1 MKTMRASKVGF
12 PCDRNLFYSV
22 NGYDEIVPAKSQRIF
37 AVGTALEAVAV
48 DWLREEGWDV
58 FYNPGSQEADLELHI
73 PVAGGQLS
81 GHPDCIIS
89 RPGSGRILIDIKTM
103 NDRSFTRWR
112 RGGTEKDKPQ
122 YVDQVHV
129 YANAAMDAGLSI
141 DRLGVVGINK
151 NNSEMHIDI
160 FDYSLERMAAIVE
173 RTERI
178 FALSSPPEPGD
189 RMEGWCC
196 GYCGY
201 AHVCELREQKRDTT
215 VGDGIG
221 VTTEPDIVNAMEL
234 LAEARELSKAG
245 KDLEDEAKAVLD
257 EKVKRQGIKS
267 IRGGALV
274 LTLNEVV
281 SSRFDSAAFKK
292 AHPDMVEAFTK
303 KSSSVRYD
311 IKEAV

>member
-1 MKTMRASKVGF
+1 MKTMRASRVGF

-22 NGYDEIVPAKSQRIF
+22 NGYDETVSARSHRIF

-58 FYNPGSQEADLELHI
+58 LHNPGSQKAELELEI
-73 PVAGGQLS
+73 PVAGGRLS

-89 RPGSGRILIDIKTM
+89 RPSMGRILIDVKTM
-103 NDRSFTRWR
+103 NERAFTRWKR
-112 RGGTEKDKPQ
+112 EGTEKNKPQ

-129 YANAAMDAGLSI
+129 YANAAMAAKFSI
-141 DRLGVVGINK
+141 ERLGIVGINK
-151 NNSEMHIDI
+151 NNSDMHIDI

-201 AHVCELREQKRDTT
+201 AHVCELRATQRDTT
-215 VGDGIG
+215 VGDGVG

>member
-73 PVAGGQLS
+73 PVVGGQLS

-141 DRLGVVGINK
+141 DRLGIVGINK

-173 RTERI
+173 RTECI

>member
-1 MKTMRASKVGF
+1 MRASRVGF

-22 NGYDEIVPAKSQRIF
+22 NGYDETVSARSHRIF

-58 FYNPGSQEADLELHI
+58 LHNPGSQKAELELEI
-73 PVAGGQLS
+73 PVAGGRLS

-89 RPGSGRILIDIKTM
+89 RPSMGRILIDVKTM
-103 NDRSFTRWR
+103 NERAFTRWKR
-112 RGGTEKDKPQ
+112 EGTEKNKPQ

-129 YANAAMDAGLSI
+129 YANAAMAAKFSI
-141 DRLGVVGINK
+141 ERLGIVGINK
-151 NNSEMHIDI
+151 NNSDMHIDI

-201 AHVCELREQKRDTT
+201 AHVCELRATQRDTT
-215 VGDGIG
+215 VGDGVG

>member
-1 MKTMRASKVGF
+1 M
-12 PCDRNLFYSV
+12 
-22 NGYDEIVPAKSQRIF
+22 
-37 AVGTALEAVAV
+37 

-58 FYNPGSQEADLELHI
+58 FYNPGSQEADVELHI

-112 RGGTEKDKPQ
+112 REGTEKDKPQ

-141 DRLGVVGINK
+141 DRLGIVGINK

-173 RTERI
+173 RTECI

>member
-1 MKTMRASKVGF
+1 MKTMRASRVGF

-22 NGYDEIVPAKSQRIF
+22 NGYDETVSARSQRIF

-89 RPGSGRILIDIKTM
+89 RPGMGRILIDIKTM

-112 RGGTEKDKPQ
+112 REGTEKDKPQ

-141 DRLGVVGINK
+141 DRLGIVGINK

-178 FALSSPPEPGD
+178 FTLPSPPDPGD

>member
-1 MKTMRASKVGF
+1 MKTMRASRVGF

-22 NGYDEIVPAKSQRIF
+22 NGYDETVSAKSQRIF

-89 RPGSGRILIDIKTM
+89 RPGMGRILIDIKTM

-112 RGGTEKDKPQ
+112 REGTEKDKPQ

-141 DRLGVVGINK
+141 DRLGIVGINK

-178 FALSSPPEPGD
+178 FTLPSPPDPGD

-201 AHVCELREQKRDTT
+201 AHVCELRKQKRDTT
-215 VGDGIG
+215 VGDGVG

-292 AHPDMVEAFTK
+292 AHPDMVEEFTK

>member
-12 PCDRNLFYSV
+12 PCDRNLYYAV
-22 NGYDEIVPAKSQRIF
+22 NGQDEVVTLKSQRIF

-48 DWLREEGWDV
+48 AWLREEGWDV
-58 FYNPGSQEADLELHI
+58 LHNPGSQEADLELEI
-73 PVAGGQLS
+73 PVAGGRLS

-89 RPGSGRILIDIKTM
+89 RPGMGRILIDVKTM
-103 NDRSFTRWR
+103 NERAFTRWKR
-112 RGGTEKDKPQ
+112 EGTEKNKPQ

-129 YANAAMDAGLSI
+129 YANAAMAAKLSI
-141 DRLGVVGINK
+141 ERLGIVGVNK

-201 AHVCELREQKRDTT
+201 AHVCELQKQKRDTE

-221 VTTEPDIVNAMEL
+221 ITTEPDIVNAMEL
-234 LAEARELSKAG
+234 LAEARELSKTG
-245 KDLEDEAKAVLD
+245 KDLEDQAKAVLD
-257 EKVKRQGIKS
+257 EKIKRQGIKS

-292 AHPDMVEAFTK
+292 AHPDMVEEFTK

>member
-22 NGYDEIVPAKSQRIF
+22 NGYDEIVPARSQRIF

-58 FYNPGSQEADLELHI
+58 FYNPGSQEADVELHI
-73 PVAGGQLS
+73 PVVGGQLA

-89 RPGSGRILIDIKTM
+89 RPGMGRILIDIKTM

-112 RGGTEKDKPQ
+112 REGTEKDKPQ

-129 YANAAMDAGLSI
+129 YANAAMDAGFSI
-141 DRLGVVGINK
+141 ERLGIVGINK
-151 NNSEMHIDI
+151 NNSEMHIDV
-160 FDYSLERMAAIVE
+160 FDYALERMAAIVD

-201 AHVCELREQKRDTT
+201 AHVCELRATQRDTT
-215 VGDGIG
+215 VGDGVG